1 MKFYLFRASST
12 YKTRG
17 EVSASPSFCSVFK
30 VGEILKKQKV
40 ILKEKWDKVEV

>member
-30 VGEILKKQKV
+30 VGEILKKNKSYF
-40 ILKEKWDKVEV
+40 KGKMG